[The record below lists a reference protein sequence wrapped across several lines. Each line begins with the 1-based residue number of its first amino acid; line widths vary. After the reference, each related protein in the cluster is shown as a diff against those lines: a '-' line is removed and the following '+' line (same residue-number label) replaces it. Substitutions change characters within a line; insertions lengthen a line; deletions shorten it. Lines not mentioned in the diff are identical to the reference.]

1 MANLDLFVEV
11 LANVEL
17 APDSWD
23 QSNWFT
29 GPSLCL
35 DVEKLPE
42 QYQNQDSFY
51 MAGDELE
58 GMIGLKHTCDTA
70 ACIAGW
76 ACLLS
81 GARSRWCAGSDG
93 EKTVF
98 LEADNRHMFFQGEVR
113 DVSILACELLEIYSP
128 CDDEDRDLFH
138 GHNDKSDV
146 YDIGANIF
154 LSGDMDRLYELVNE
168 RVNKIEE
175 DRRKLSASLKKS
187 CKAEIPA

>member
-1 MANLDLFVEV
+1 VANLDLFVEV

-58 GMIGLKHTCDTA
+58 GMIGLKHTCETA

-81 GARSRWCAGSDG
+81 GAKSRWCAGSDG
-93 EKTVF
+93 EKNVF
-98 LEADNRHMFFQGEVR
+98 LEADNRHMFYKNEVR
-113 DVSILACELLEIYSP
+113 DVSLLACELLEIYSP

-138 GHNDKSDV
+138 GHNDKDDV
-146 YDIGANIF
+146 YSIGAGIF
-154 LSGDMDRLYELVNE
+154 LDGDVDQLYILVEE
-168 RVNKIEE
+168 RVLEIEA
-175 DRRKLSASLKKS
+175 DRAKFRASLKKDT
-187 CKAEIPA
+187 KAEISA